1 MLKYTYFQKK
11 KLLNSLKIDYQNLI
25 DAQDTLKSRRSTS
38 RDILTVTPRKNI
50 LSTSIVSSNASISY
64 QSENYQVLV
73 KKYEDLQALY
83 DQVHANI
90 DQEVYITS
98 QTLQHT
104 YDRLKLQLY
113 HDKKTR
119 ITSESTLN
127 YTKQLLKDH
136 YIRVT
141 LSNAHRTIATD
152 LGVKGIRGEMRT
164 RTGHR

>member
-11 KLLNSLKIDYQNLI
+11 KLLNCLKIDYQNLI

-38 RDILTVTPRKNI
+38 RDNLTVTPRKNI